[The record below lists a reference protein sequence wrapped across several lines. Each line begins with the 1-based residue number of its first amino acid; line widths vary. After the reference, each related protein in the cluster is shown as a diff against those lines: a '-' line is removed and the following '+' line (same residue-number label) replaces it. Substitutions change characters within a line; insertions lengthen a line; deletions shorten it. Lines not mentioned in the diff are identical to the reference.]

1 MGVGPHFGGTSVCR
15 DDLHQSLEIV
25 LSVVTGATA
34 ALPPWKGNQVEGRY
48 VFPRGGVGGG
58 DS

>member
-1 MGVGPHFGGTSVCR
+1 MSFGIRLCR

-34 ALPPWKGNQVEGRY
+34 ALPPWKGKQVEGR
-48 VFPRGGVGGG
+48 
-58 DS
+58 